1 MMRIAIASV
10 LSVAAC
16 GVASAGSVGVPTKP
30 GITEQAQQIA
40 YRRCWWHHGERHC
53 RWSHNGYGLY
63 RYNAGSPEDYR
74 VGTAAWYR
82 AMEREDRLNKG
93 GGRGR

>member
-1 MMRIAIASV
+1 MMRIAIAAA

-16 GVASAGSVGVPTKP
+16 GVVSAGFVGVPNKP
-30 GITEQAQQIA
+30 GITGQAEPIA
-40 YRRCWWHHGERHC
+40 YRRCWWQSGERHC
-53 RWSHNGYGLY
+53 RWAHNGYRLY
-63 RYNAGSPEDYR
+63 RYGAGSPEDYR
-74 VGTAAWYR
+74 VGSSAWYR